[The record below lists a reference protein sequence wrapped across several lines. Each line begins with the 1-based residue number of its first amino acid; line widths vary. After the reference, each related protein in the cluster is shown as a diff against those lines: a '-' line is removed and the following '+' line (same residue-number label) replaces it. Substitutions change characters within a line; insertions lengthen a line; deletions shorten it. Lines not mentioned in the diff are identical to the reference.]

1 LSAEA
6 LDVLLGQL
14 NAFPGVIGSM
24 VCGELGEVLADA
36 FPAGTDPAV
45 PARAAQVLADHA
57 NGLAAIGGPVTMLS
71 LRFGSARILVRRLG
85 GGHLLV
91 LCAPTVNP
99 QPLTLLAAAT
109 APKLERLLAPAP
121 PPAPRPIPPP
131 VLPRAAA
138 PAPAPA
144 PAPVAVAPA
153 PPAAVSAL
161 YLVAQR
167 IEAIIVKKKLD
178 PFRTRGAISMKAG
191 FGLRA
196 IDVDTPDDPDMLEK
210 LLAAA
215 TAVLGEK
222 P

>member
-1 LSAEA
+1 
-6 LDVLLGQL
+6 
-14 NAFPGVIGSM
+14 
-24 VCGELGEVLADA
+24 
-36 FPAGTDPAV
+36 
-45 PARAAQVLADHA
+45 
-57 NGLAAIGGPVTMLS
+57 
-71 LRFGSARILVRRLG
+71 
-85 GGHLLV
+85 
-91 LCAPTVNP
+91 VNP

-131 VLPRAAA
+131 VLPRAA
-138 PAPAPA
+138 APA

>member
-14 NAFPGVIGSM
+14 NAFPGVMGSM
-24 VCGELGEVLADA
+24 VCGEQGEVLADA

-57 NGLAAIGGPVTMLS
+57 SGLSAIGGPVTMLS
-71 LRFGSARILVRRLG
+71 LRFGNARILVRRLG

-121 PPAPRPIPPP
+121 SPAAAPPAPPPIPA
-131 VLPRAAA
+131 R
-138 PAPAPA
+138 
-144 PAPVAVAPA
+144 APVAVAPA
-153 PPAAVSAL
+153 AAPVASAL